1 MSFKRLFR
9 YIHTKKKTKM
19 KQNICCLNCGIYGHT
34 TRVCNFPVTSYGLIC
49 FKKINNEIKYIMIQ
63 KKDTISYIE
72 FIRGKYDINNLNY
85 LKMLFSSMTH
95 KEKRDLDTLDFREI
109 WGNLWS
115 SASNDSKFQREYH
128 KSVQKFNILKTGF
141 MLAKLDGS
149 LQFVDIKHLI
159 NISSSTSEQ
168 EWEFPKGRRK
178 LHESDIDCSVRE
190 FCEEV
195 GLSEHIFIHD
205 VNKKYEEIFQGSNNI
220 RYRNIYYIA
229 RFIGDESL
237 IKFDSSN
244 AQQVK
249 EVRDVSWFSYAEV
262 LKNMN
267 KKAPEKVE
275 LFKRINSIILKN
287 YLI

>member
-1 MSFKRLFR
+1 
-9 YIHTKKKTKM
+9 M

-128 KSVQKFNILKTGF
+128 KSVQKFNRLKAGF
-141 MLAKLDGS
+141 TLAKLDGS

-178 LHESDIDCSVRE
+178 LHESDIDCSIRE

-195 GLSEHIFIHD
+195 GLSERIFIHD
-205 VNKKYEEIFQGSNNI
+205 VNKQYEEIFQGSNNI

-229 RFIGDESL
+229 QFIGDESL

-262 LKNMN
+262 LRNMN
-267 KKAPEKVE
+267 RKAPEKVE